1 MRSRLLA
8 AALLAC
14 LALLPPI
21 SAGAWEADY
30 SNLSKTGPVTIS
42 SASPT
47 IVLEVF
53 GQLIGVALG
62 NIQAQATLVGTS
74 TTVTLTPTAVSTANT
89 GAGVTNYFT
98 LDASPICPGGGSWIV
113 TTNIV
118 GGGQTVATASR
129 LVTCVP

>member
-1 MRSRLLA
+1 MRSRFLA

-14 LALLPPI
+14 LGLLPPI
-21 SAGAWEADY
+21 SAAAWEADFA
-30 SNLSKTGPVTIS
+30 NVAKTGPVTIP

-53 GQLIGVALG
+53 GQLIGVAIG

-98 LDASPICPGGGSWIV
+98 LDASPICSGGSWIV
-113 TTNIV
+113 TANVV
-118 GGGQTVATASR
+118 GGPTVATVTR
-129 LVTCVP
+129 LVSCAP

>member
-1 MRSRLLA
+1 MRRFLA
-8 AALLAC
+8 
-14 LALLPPI
+14 LALLVCAASFPG
-21 SAGAWEADY
+21 SVGAWEADFA
-30 SNLSKTGPVTIS
+30 NVSKTGPVTIS
-42 SASPT
+42 SSSPT

-53 GQLIGVALG
+53 GQLIGVAVG

-113 TTNIV
+113 TANVV
-118 GGGQTVATASR
+118 GPPTVATASR